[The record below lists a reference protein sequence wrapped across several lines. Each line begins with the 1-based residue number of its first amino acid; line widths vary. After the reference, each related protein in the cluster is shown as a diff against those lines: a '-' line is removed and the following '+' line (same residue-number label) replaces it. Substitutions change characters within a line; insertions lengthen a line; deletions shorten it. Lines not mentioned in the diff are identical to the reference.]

1 MELQIYTDEQ
11 VTRIV
16 DGAVQYGYKIIGTI
30 DPNPNDILWLNE
42 GDVVDPL
49 FEEYTM
55 RMTTKGTR
63 SGESPGNWATC
74 YICRYEYP
82 TVDMIL
88 KGGKYY
94 CTKQNCADD
103 LVEVLK

>member
-16 DGAVQYGYKIIGTI
+16 NGITQYGYKIIGTL
-30 DPNPNDILWLNE
+30 DPEPADILWLNE
-42 GDVVDPL
+42 GDAIDPL

-55 RMTTKGTR
+55 RMTVKGTR
-63 SGESPGNWATC
+63 KGESPGNWATC
-74 YICRYEYP
+74 HICRYEYP

-88 KGGKYY
+88 SGGKYY
-94 CTKQNCADD
+94 CTKQKCADD
-103 LVEVLK
+103 LQETLK